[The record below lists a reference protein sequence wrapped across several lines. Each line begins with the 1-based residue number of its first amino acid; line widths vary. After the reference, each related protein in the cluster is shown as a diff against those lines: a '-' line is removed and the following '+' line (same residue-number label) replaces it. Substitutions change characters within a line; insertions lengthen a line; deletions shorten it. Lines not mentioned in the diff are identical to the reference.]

1 MLAAPGPP
9 IDDSVREL
17 DLNGYLGEDD
27 MVVTVVV
34 AVLGLSPEPLD
45 MVPPDEGCSASSIL
59 WIRLLSSCNSS
70 HTVDCA
76 VVETTDSATSTCDP
90 SREPA
95 FETESNSRREE
106 LFSLEGR

>member
-9 IDDSVREL
+9 IDDSVREP
-17 DLNGYLGEDD
+17 DLKGYFGEDD

-34 AVLGLSPEPLD
+34 AVRGLSPEPLD
-45 MVPPDEGCSASSIL
+45 MAPPDEGCSDSSIL

-70 HTVDCA
+70 HTVDGA
-76 VVETTDSATSTCDP
+76 AETTDSATSPCDP
-90 SREPA
+90 SREPV

-106 LFSLEGR
+106 LFSREGR